1 MNPTW
6 STVLWKYERMHGPHE
21 RMQKKIHLIS
31 FDPYLLDICK
41 LANGSLLV
49 SQDGDRVIFQGT
61 SRTIKIP
68 TQGSDFTM
76 KFLWVVRIPIPTSG
90 LTFMGTLRRLFI
102 VLHFSVC
109 LNIFRSAERHHL
121 GFLWRAFWE
130 EHNRPLPGN
139 RYSPQISFAMKK
151 GQQNNMGVIESSTS
165 RKK

>member
-1 MNPTW
+1 
-6 STVLWKYERMHGPHE
+6 MHGPHE

-41 LANGSLLV
+41 LENGSLLV

-61 SRTIKIP
+61 SRTIKIR
-68 TQGSDFTM
+68 TQGSDFTI
-76 KFLWVVRIPIPTSG
+76 KFLWVARIPIPTSG

-121 GFLWRAFWE
+121 GFSMKSVLGRAQQTPTRGQVLSSNFVRHE
-130 EHNRPLPGN
+130 KRTTKQYGGN
-139 RYSPQISFAMKK
+139 RHLQPREKNKQP
-151 GQQNNMGVIESSTS
+151 SSD
-165 RKK
+165 

>member
-1 MNPTW
+1 
-6 STVLWKYERMHGPHE
+6 MHGPHE

-68 TQGSDFTM
+68 TQGSDFTI
-76 KFLWVVRIPIPTSG
+76 KFLWVARIPIPTSG

-109 LNIFRSAERHHL
+109 RTPPSWFSIKSVL
-121 GFLWRAFWE
+121 E
-130 EHNRPLPGN
+130 EHNRPLPGD
-139 RYSPQISFAMKK
+139 RYSPQNSFAMKE
-151 GQQNNMGVIESSTS
+151 GQQNNMGVIDIFNLAKKNKQPSSD
-165 RKK
+165 